1 MKLMVKI
8 TIDGRE
14 FEAKEKAK
22 VLDVA
27 RAHNIQIQTL
37 CAHESVSPYGNCR
50 LCLVEITTKD
60 GKNRLVPSCISAVD
74 DGMVVKTN
82 SEKVIAERKVS
93 IQKLMARAPQS
104 EAIKDIAK
112 KYGVESTPFP
122 PEDHQNC
129 VLCSLCTRVC
139 AEVVGANAI
148 SKINRTTEPGALPYT
163 VNFEACI
170 ACGSCVFICPTH
182 AISLTDDGDTRTI
195 AWPYQ
200 KKEFK
205 MAKCKQCGRYWA
217 PLQQV
222 ENISKT
228 SGQPMAYFD
237 KCMECRG

>member
-14 FEAKEKAK
+14 FEAKEKAR
-22 VLDVA
+22 VLEVA

-60 GKNRLVPSCISAVD
+60 GKNRLVPSCIFVVD

-104 EAIKDIAK
+104 EAIKAIAK
-112 KYGVESTPFP
+112 KYGVDSTPFP
-122 PEDHQNC
+122 LEDHRNC

-148 SKINRTTEPGALPYT
+148 SKINRSTEPGALPYT

-170 ACGSCVFICPTH
+170 ACGSCVYICPTN
-182 AISLTDDGDTRTI
+182 AISLTDEGDTRTI
-195 AWPYQ
+195 SWPYQ

-217 PLQQV
+217 PIQQV
-222 ENISKT
+222 ENISKK

-237 KCMECRG
+237 KCMECRS

>member
-1 MKLMVKI
+1 MVKI

-37 CAHESVSPYGNCR
+37 CGHESVSPYGNCR

-93 IQKLMARAPQS
+93 IQRLMARAPQS

-112 KYGVESTPFP
+112 
-122 PEDHQNC
+122 N
-129 VLCSLCTRVC
+129 
-139 AEVVGANAI
+139 
-148 SKINRTTEPGALPYT
+148 TE
-163 VNFEACI
+163 
-170 ACGSCVFICPTH
+170 
-182 AISLTDDGDTRTI
+182 
-195 AWPYQ
+195 
-200 KKEFK
+200 
-205 MAKCKQCGRYWA
+205 
-217 PLQQV
+217 
-222 ENISKT
+222 
-228 SGQPMAYFD
+228 
-237 KCMECRG
+237 